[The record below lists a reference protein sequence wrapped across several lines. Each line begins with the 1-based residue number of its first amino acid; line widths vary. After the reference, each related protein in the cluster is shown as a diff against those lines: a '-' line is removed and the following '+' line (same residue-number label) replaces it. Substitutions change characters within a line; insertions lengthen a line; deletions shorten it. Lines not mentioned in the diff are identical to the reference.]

1 MINNIRRILNEV
13 GSDEQ
18 EQKVVYDLDELIV
31 SDKMLG
37 TVNQNWKSD

>member
-13 GSDEQ
+13 GSDEK

-37 TVNQNWKSD
+37 TVDQNWKSD

>member
-37 TVNQNWKSD
+37 TVNRNWKSD